1 MWWGCYIYDLGLT
14 CYDLLSSEA
23 KLATKGICIAAWQF
37 KIGRSQL
44 AKGDTGPL
52 CFSCYL
58 TKTSVPHRE
67 KADSDV
73 KLWRVKCGLATVC
86 CFHTHDSCD
95 NSNLFFLGPADE

>member
-73 KLWRVKCGLATVC
+73 KLWRVKCGLA
-86 CFHTHDSCD
+86 HRLLLS
-95 NSNLFFLGPADE
+95 SP